1 MVTVRLPISFEALIQ
16 AILCLDL
23 DDKRKLVTILETQIA
38 EEQDLI
44 EQELEEPIA
53 ASPMYQ
59 ADDYDTIDEYV
70 GSRSRQIS

>member
-16 AILCLDL
+16 AILGLDL

-53 ASPMYQ
+53 ASRTYQ